1 MVLPVS
7 VHVQGVF
14 SGGACV
20 RSARYVRVLVVDTH
34 THTHCWLCLHRIDKQ
49 MYVRVQGDCIESS
62 GCAGCVYT
70 GSTDKFMYA
79 CKVIA
84 LRAAVVPAVYTQDRQ
99 TNVCTRAR

>member
-34 THTHCWLCLHRIDKQ
+34 THTHT
-49 MYVRVQGDCIESS
+49 
-62 GCAGCVYT
+62 AGCVYT
-70 GSTDKFMYA
+70 GSTNKCMYV

-84 LRAAVVPAVYTQDRQ
+84 LRAAAVLVVSTQDRQ
-99 TNVCTRAR
+99 TNLCMRAR